1 MPNQRLYI
9 GPNINMPGLTTELK
23 GIDANGQSVQLPVV
37 SEKAVT
43 IFLNNQEIITAM
55 TLGDYL
61 EELAVGFLFN
71 QNMIGA
77 GDKIEQIDYDE
88 ELSVMVVRTNKK
100 TNFEKKFQKK
110 ILTSGCAQGTLYGDV
125 VEKFETIK
133 ISNEAKISVSQ
144 IINLSKKINM
154 TPSLYLKAGAIHGC
168 VLASGDMPLIYMEDI
183 GRHNAVDKIS
193 GFMFRQNISPDDKI
207 FYTTGRLTSEM
218 VLKTVIMGLPIL
230 ISRSGFTEAGVSLAR
245 KVGLTLI
252 GRARGSRFVAL
263 SGVERIIFD
272 SKNSE
277 EETTSDWSSAQ
288 SNFNDEIKLRLIK
301 LLLGFW
307 QEDLRDALEVLINV

>member
-1 MPNQRLYI
+1 MPYQLHYI
-9 GPNINMPGLTTELK
+9 GPNVNMPGLTTELV
-23 GIDANGQSVQLPVV
+23 GTDANGQPVQLPVV

-43 IFLNNQEIITAM
+43 IFLNNQEIVTAM

-61 EELAVGFLFN
+61 EELAIGFLFN
-71 QNMIGA
+71 QNIISA
-77 GDKIEQIDYDE
+77 GDKIEQVDYDE
-88 ELSVMVVRTNKK
+88 ELSVVVVRTHKK
-100 TNFEKKFQKK
+100 TKFEKKLKRK
-110 ILTSGCAQGTLYGDV
+110 ILTSGCAQGTLYGDI
-125 VEKFETIK
+125 VEKFETIELSK
-133 ISNEAKISVSQ
+133 EATISVSE
-144 IINLSKKINM
+144 IMNLSKNINT

-168 VLASGDMPLIYMEDI
+168 VLASGDTPLIYMEDI

-193 GFMFRQNISPDDKI
+193 GFMFRDNISAFDKV

-245 KVGLTLI
+245 EAGLTLI

-272 SKNSE
+272 TKNLDKE
-277 EETTSDWSSAQ
+277 FRNDQNSAQ
-288 SNFNDEIKLRLIK
+288 SSFNDETKL
-301 LLLGFW
+301 
-307 QEDLRDALEVLINV
+307 